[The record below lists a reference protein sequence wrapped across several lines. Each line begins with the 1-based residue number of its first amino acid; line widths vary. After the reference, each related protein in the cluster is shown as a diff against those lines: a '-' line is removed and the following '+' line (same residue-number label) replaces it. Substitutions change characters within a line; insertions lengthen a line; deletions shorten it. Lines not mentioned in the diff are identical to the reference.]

1 MKQLTI
7 AAASAGGPIR
17 AARRAAL
24 QATGNLSIRET
35 ARPRASKE
43 TRRLHRLRCWPGS
56 RRQSGADEDFPIS
69 DGADQLLRE
78 SDEASIGNQ
87 RSPSTLT
94 AINALVL

>member
-7 AAASAGGPIR
+7 AAASAGVQFVR
-17 AARRAAL
+17 LVELAL

-35 ARPRASKE
+35 VRPRATKE

-94 AINALVL
+94 AIKAWVL